1 MNLLPC
7 PFCGGT
13 NVKLSLSRDCDYL
26 AVVCFNDDCMAEGP
40 STWPKDIWDKGTP
53 ERAKAIE
60 LWNTRAVTL
69 TPVHE

>member
-1 MNLLPC
+1 
-7 PFCGGT
+7 
-13 NVKLSLSRDCDYL
+13 
-26 AVVCFNDDCMAEGP
+26 MAEGP

-53 ERAKAIE
+53 ERSKAIE